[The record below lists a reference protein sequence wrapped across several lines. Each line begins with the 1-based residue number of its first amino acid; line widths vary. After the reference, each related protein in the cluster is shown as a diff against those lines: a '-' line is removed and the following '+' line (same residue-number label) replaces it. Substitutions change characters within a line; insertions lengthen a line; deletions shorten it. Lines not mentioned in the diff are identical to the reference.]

1 MKKNRPFQPQ
11 VTNVQIIETAS
22 VTGNGNWSIQA
33 DIDGK
38 SCKAAFPMN
47 DMLRYSKAD
56 ESLKPFMAMELACEV
71 FDDKRNA
78 LLTKYGKKQS
88 VSELLFHLWNST
100 GRKLRGEENEVCVCG
115 RHLNLDDDE
124 YELSFDVF
132 DGFAV
137 ASYEGKEYV
146 MLYPTVRQVLQSS
159 HLYQEV
165 ENYVGQAVI
174 DTGVVPNDILLTL
187 GEIIYSWPL
196 STKLADI

>member
-1 MKKNRPFQPQ
+1 M
-11 VTNVQIIETAS
+11 
-22 VTGNGNWSIQA
+22 
-33 DIDGK
+33 
-38 SCKAAFPMN
+38 
-47 DMLRYSKAD
+47 
-56 ESLKPFMAMELACEV
+56 
-71 FDDKRNA
+71 
-78 LLTKYGKKQS
+78 
-88 VSELLFHLWNST
+88 
-100 GRKLRGEENEVCVCG
+100 CVCG

-159 HLYQEV
+159 QLYQEV

-174 DTGVVPNDILLTL
+174 DTGVIPNDILLTL
-187 GEIIYSWPL
+187 GEITYSWPL

>member
-1 MKKNRPFQPQ
+1 M
-11 VTNVQIIETAS
+11 
-22 VTGNGNWSIQA
+22 
-33 DIDGK
+33 
-38 SCKAAFPMN
+38 
-47 DMLRYSKAD
+47 
-56 ESLKPFMAMELACEV
+56 
-71 FDDKRNA
+71 
-78 LLTKYGKKQS
+78 
-88 VSELLFHLWNST
+88 
-100 GRKLRGEENEVCVCG
+100 
-115 RHLNLDDDE
+115 NLDDDE

-187 GEIIYSWPL
+187 GEITYSWPL